1 MHCGMEVVLPTGEVT
16 RTGMGA
22 LPGNN
27 TWQAFQYGYGP
38 YPDGIFTQSNLGIVT
53 KMGFWLMP
61 DPGVSTKC
69 SGTRP
74 PD

>member
-27 TWQAFQYGYGP
+27 TWQAFQYGM
-38 YPDGIFTQSNLGIVT
+38 FTQLTSENKKIRYRTNALV
-53 KMGFWLMP
+53 
-61 DPGVSTKC
+61 
-69 SGTRP
+69 
-74 PD
+74 